1 MDETILTD
9 NLSPTIAF
17 LERRLSGAEYCK
29 LIGAKH
35 RNASYSRA
43 GSTVREAIRLGQ
55 IKLIRIVVEP
65 EVNK

>member
-1 MDETILTD
+1 MTD
-9 NLSPTIAF
+9 KLSPTIDF
-17 LERRLSGAEYCK
+17 LEGRLSGAEYCR
-29 LIGAKH
+29 LISVKH

-65 EVNK
+65 EAKGCDS